1 MTTLRHSPDF
11 NLILIP
17 NTNVFFVFR
26 FKSSKIA
33 KLLSRIYWLVIMIW
47 WWHCVETWHAGHWT
61 GGAKFLIF
69 FYHRSE
75 ARWCWWQ
82 AMLWSCEAHSI
93 YATLTRLPHPL
104 SVTTAMT
111 QHNMEGVHDEYQM
124 VSWNNHFIT
133 WWKRPTEQSSA
144 NSSQSDKKQGIV
156 ARTGDDCAQ
165 LSPAHTRLCPVY
177 PARADTIVCSGDK
190 GGGVSKV
197 Y

>member
-1 MTTLRHSPDF
+1 MCFSLQIFH
-11 NLILIP
+11 
-17 NTNVFFVFR
+17 
-26 FKSSKIA
+26 A
-33 KLLSRIYWLVIMIW
+33 KLLSRIIGWLL
-47 WWHCVETWHAGHWT
+47 WHDDDTVLRHDMQ
-61 GGAKFLIF
+61 FLIF

-111 QHNMEGVHDEYQM
+111 QHNMEGVHEYQM
-124 VSWNNHFIT
+124 VSWNNHSIT

-165 LSPAHTRLCPVY
+165 LSPSHTRLCPVY

>member
-82 AMLWSCEAHSI
+82 GHAVKLWSSQYLCHIDTSPASLICDHS
-93 YATLTRLPHPL
+93 HD
-104 SVTTAMT
+104 TA
-111 QHNMEGVHDEYQM
+111 QYGRG
-124 VSWNNHFIT
+124 SWWISDGQL
-133 WWKRPTEQSSA
+133 EQSFHYMMKTSY
-144 NSSQSDKKQGIV
+144 
-156 ARTGDDCAQ
+156 RTVKCK
-165 LSPAHTRLCPVY
+165 LFPIR
-177 PARADTIVCSGDK
+177 
-190 GGGVSKV
+190 
-197 Y
+197 